1 MIIKKPI
8 KTNYEHGGE
17 RRMDGS
23 LDGDCKRVG
32 SSAVVKWAHLIDV
45 FVSAALFPRF
55 IFPHPQNRTKNRY
68 SERPPYLRFMTFLL
82 VFPQLGL
89 ELITFLK
96 RLLLRRFG
104 FYCRFPNEFIIQILL
119 LSKAYLPGFVKFV
132 IKLFIIY

>member
-1 MIIKKPI
+1 MAGREEWME
-8 KTNYEHGGE
+8 TSN
-17 RRMDGS
+17 
-23 LDGDCKRVG
+23 GDCKRVG
-32 SSAVVKWAHLIDV
+32 SSVVEWAHLIDV

-104 FYCRFPNEFIIQILL
+104 FLLPLSEWIYYSNFITFKGL
-119 LSKAYLPGFVKFV
+119 LSRLRKVCNKTFYYLLMFC
-132 IKLFIIY
+132 